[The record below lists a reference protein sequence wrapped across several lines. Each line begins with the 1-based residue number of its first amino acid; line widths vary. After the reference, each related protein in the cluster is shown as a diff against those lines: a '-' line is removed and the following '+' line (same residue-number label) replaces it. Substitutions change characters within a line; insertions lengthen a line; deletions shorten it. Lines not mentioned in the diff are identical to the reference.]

1 MKPTGAANLGDLGLK
16 TGRTGLAQETPTV
29 SKFVENRDFL
39 GAMTLLEVCRFIL
52 IFILF
57 RYK

>member
-39 GAMTLLEVCRFIL
+39 GAMTLLEVCKFI
-52 IFILF
+52 
-57 RYK
+57 